1 MPWPHNPQDNKLALV
16 DPWTTATARGDW
28 GEVADANIVCVA
40 MGSIVSCPFWM
51 AAIIER
57 LESQLRATATS
68 RRTVGS
74 LQRHQASSI
83 NRG

>member
-1 MPWPHNPQDNKLALV
+1 
-16 DPWTTATARGDW
+16 
-28 GEVADANIVCVA
+28 

-57 LESQLRATATS
+57 LESQLRAEATS

-74 LQRHQASSI
+74 LQRHQALIEENTAARTDVRVLHLQSSYKRQPQQRTYS
-83 NRG
+83 RGLGVRSP